1 MEAIGLIKFEDA
13 ISSSIKTSYCIVC
26 DKDII
31 QPCTNDPC
39 GVSFKIVPSQRPVEW
54 SYLKRDFD
62 QLAEDIKTSHNPDAM
77 REAIKNIKYLIE
89 ELGK

>member
-1 MEAIGLIKFEDA
+1 MILVEL
-13 ISSSIKTSYCIVC
+13 
-26 DKDII
+26 
-31 QPCTNDPC
+31 
-39 GVSFKIVPSQRPVEW
+39 RPVEW